1 MTYRVEFKKSAARE
15 YAALP
20 KPVQARISELIK
32 LLSLSPFS
40 SALDIKKLRGED
52 SLYRARTGDY
62 RVLYEVEKTV
72 LCVVVIKVGH
82 RREIYR

>member
-15 YAALP
+15 FAALP
-20 KPVQARISELIK
+20 KSVQERIAELLK

-40 SALDIKKLRGED
+40 SALDIKKLKGAD

-62 RVLYEVEKTV
+62 RILYEVEKSV
-72 LCVVVIKVGH
+72 LRIVVIKVGH